1 MKETRGMQETMEKP
15 PGVYVRANETPP
27 AHELD
32 MLWAGNRGFH
42 VPEERSPI
50 LFFAFGFLIG
60 AVLTAA
66 VAFFF
71 FIQPNIQV
79 GDSVLTQPT
88 VEQELQA
95 DTQAAPTEATGA
107 PPQTTAPASSSSA
120 TTTGASTVGGVKAQ
134 RHTVQNGDTLGSIA
148 LRYYGSSAPMY
159 IDKLTRANKLT
170 NPNSLKLDQ
179 ELIVPPKDY

>member
-50 LFFAFGFLIG
+50 LFFTFGFLIG

-88 VEQELQA
+88 VEEELQA
-95 DTQAAPTEATGA
+95 DTQATPAAET
-107 PPQTTAPASSSSA
+107 PQTAPAAAST
-120 TTTGASTVGGVKAQ
+120 TTTGTSEVGGIKAQ

-170 NPNSLKLDQ
+170 NPNALKLDQ